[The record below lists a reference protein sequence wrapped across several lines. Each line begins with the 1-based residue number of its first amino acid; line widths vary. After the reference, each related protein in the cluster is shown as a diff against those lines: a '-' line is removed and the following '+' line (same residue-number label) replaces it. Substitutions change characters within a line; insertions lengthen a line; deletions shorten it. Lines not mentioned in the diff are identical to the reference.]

1 MQSSEKLV
9 MMANQIARNLMV
21 HGDDEAASLTA
32 DHIRKFWEPRM
43 REQILGCLE
52 HAAQWSRS
60 RRPPWRV
67 KHRTHSFE
75 RVRALSIWLLP
86 ASGHNRFR

>member
-52 HAAQWSRS
+52 HGGSGLSPVARRAVEQIAPAALAR
-60 RRPPWRV
+60 
-67 KHRTHSFE
+67 
-75 RVRALSIWLLP
+75 
-86 ASGHNRFR
+86 

>member
-52 HAAQWSRS
+52 QGLSPVARRAVEQIAPAALAR
-60 RRPPWRV
+60 
-67 KHRTHSFE
+67 
-75 RVRALSIWLLP
+75 
-86 ASGHNRFR
+86 